1 MRAANRE
8 IGVPGFQT
16 QIPASTSE
24 SGYREV
30 TFSPYRR
37 LSLNPARAPAVW
49 VVLLQ
54 LEAELR
60 VSAERQPEQQ
70 LAVFQ
75 IDAGDKC
82 PRLLWMAARILR
94 LGSAEREDCASG
106 PPVAAFAVAEF
117 AVVAAAD
124 AAELAAEAAAVA
136 TVDAVA
142 VVFAAEAA
150 AAEAAGIAVAP
161 VVAAVAAAVAFVV
174 ALAVLARRPA
184 GKTSLAAECY

>member
-1 MRAANRE
+1 M
-8 IGVPGFQT
+8 GDPGFN
-16 QIPASTSE
+16 E
-24 SGYREV
+24 F
-30 TFSPYRR
+30 TFSPSRR
-37 LSLNPARAPAVW
+37 PSLNPARAPAVW

-54 LEAELR
+54 LEAELLL
-60 VSAERQPEQQ
+60 SAERQPEQQ

-94 LGSAEREDCASG
+94 LGSAEREREDCASG

-124 AAELAAEAAAVA
+124 AAEFAAAASAVA

-150 AAEAAGIAVAP
+150 AAAVAAGIAVAL
-161 VVAAVAAAVAFVV
+161 VVAAIAAAVAFVV
-174 ALAVLARRPA
+174 AVAVRARRQA

>member
-124 AAELAAEAAAVA
+124 AVEFAAAAVAVA

-150 AAEAAGIAVAP
+150 AVTVAAEIAVAA
-161 VVAAVAAAVAFVV
+161 VVAAAVAFVV

>member
-1 MRAANRE
+1 M
-8 IGVPGFQT
+8 
-16 QIPASTSE
+16 
-24 SGYREV
+24 
-30 TFSPYRR
+30 
-37 LSLNPARAPAVW
+37 
-49 VVLLQ
+49 
-54 LEAELR
+54 
-60 VSAERQPEQQ
+60 ERQPEQQ

-124 AAELAAEAAAVA
+124 AAEFVAAAGAVA

-142 VVFAAEAA
+142 VVFAAEAVA
-150 AAEAAGIAVAP
+150 AAVAAGIAVAP
-161 VVAAVAAAVAFVV
+161 VVAAIAAAVAFVV
-174 ALAVLARRPA
+174 AVAVRARRPA